1 MDSRL
6 RSPTGPLVL
15 LIIALHL
22 RSANAVATQPSDFI
36 WQLRD
41 IDVYRPT
48 GNPSLGYQ
56 NLTWCCIKA
65 IAESLE
71 VVDGQLLVLPDHSDW
86 IILPDGNASALIDEG
101 GGSKFPCTAVYAPGD
116 DEGAPVVQV
125 PYIWRQEVCPGWQL
139 SDRMNLNAWLQPLSG
154 FLLPAVIFCL
164 SIPRRR
170 KLRIPGG
177 FFANDINHTSS
188 YPTTVINAIRAGF
201 MVLADTIIWLSLC
214 FAFAGPM
221 IISGLYEALLD
232 SRMLEFVQEKVKN
245 CNLTLDMRCR
255 ILMVILIGNLDLAI
269 DEDKSLCQQPPNNHQ
284 HAPHLGEP
292 SLPTKPSSAARGAT
306 PPPTSEESDR
316 PRSQSN
322 SSQSQTSS
330 TCRDSTEDTKPEILA
345 VRDPSGPTGG
355 LPGPNAAGPVCRM
368 DRGSGHILP
377 AEQINKH
384 RASPWEH
391 VEELLYHIRLY
402 DDDNPSRNLSPR
414 QKPRNYQEE
423 EDQLEKRRSE
433 MEQHIGEIKTKLRTM
448 LLCQYSFGSTVGAP
462 VLYVPIL
469 SLL

>member
-1 MDSRL
+1 L
-6 RSPTGPLVL
+6 ALLV
-15 LIIALHL
+15 IAQLL
-22 RSANAVATQPSDFI
+22 RSANTVATQPSDFI

-41 IDVYRPT
+41 IDAYRPT

-65 IAESLE
+65 VAESLE

-101 GGSKFPCTAVYAPGD
+101 GGSQFPCTAVYAPGD

-125 PYIWRQEVCPGWQL
+125 PYTWRLEFCPGWQL
-139 SDRMNLNAWLQPLSG
+139 SDRTNLNAWLQPLSG

-177 FFANDINHTSS
+177 LFADDINRTSS
-188 YPTTVINAIRAGF
+188 YPIAVINAIRAGF

-232 SRMLEFVQEKVKN
+232 SRMLEFVQGKVN
-245 CNLTLDMRCR
+245 NLTLDMRCR

-269 DEDKSLCQQPPNNHQ
+269 DEDKSLCQHPPNNHQ
-284 HAPHLGEP
+284 HAPHLRELLSPTEP
-292 SLPTKPSSAARGAT
+292 SSLARGTT
-306 PPPTSEESDR
+306 PPPTSGESGR
-316 PRSQSN
+316 RRSQFN
-322 SSQSQTSS
+322 TSQSQTSS
-330 TCRDSTEDTKPEILA
+330 TRRDSTEDTNPETMA
-345 VRDPSGPTGG
+345 VRGPSESTGG
-355 LPGPNAAGPVCRM
+355 LPGSNAAGPVCQM
-368 DRGSGHILP
+368 DRRSGHILP

-391 VEELLYHIRLY
+391 MEELLYRIRLY

-414 QKPRNYQEE
+414 QKPRNCQEE
-423 EDQLEKRRSE
+423 KDQLEQRRSE
-433 MEQHIGEIKTKLRTM
+433 MENHIGEIKTKLRTM

-469 SLL
+469 SLS